1 MQISKGVEWAVHATS
16 LMSGLPENAGLKA
29 ETLADYHGVPKAYMA
44 KQLQALSKAGLV
56 RTSRGAHGGYRLA
69 KPTAEISLWDIMTA
83 IEGGKPAFRC
93 TEIRQNGPCALK
105 PKDCHKSCPIAA
117 AFMAAEKAFRD
128 SLAAVSLADLG
139 GQFVADSSPEH
150 LLHLMEWLNVEH
162 VSLSKAAD

>member
-69 KPTAEISLWDIMTA
+69 KPSDEISLWDIMTA

-93 TEIRQNGPCALK
+93 TEIRQTGPCALK
-105 PKDCHKSCPIAA
+105 PKDCHKSCPYC
-117 AFMAAEKAFRD
+117 
-128 SLAAVSLADLG
+128 G
-139 GQFVADSSPEH
+139 GVHGGGE
-150 LLHLMEWLNVEH
+150 
-162 VSLSKAAD
+162 SLSGEPCCRFPCRSRRAVCRRFNAGAFATFDGMAECGTCVFE